1 MTSLEGL
8 DVREVIFVNA
18 RCRVDYVNMPDEVRE
33 SADQAIDALQ
43 NSLPLPAKWY
53 RSLQGSLA
61 GIDEVRFPHS
71 GNTYRV
77 YLTLKCL
84 WVVMVLDAGMKKSTE
99 GANIPK
105 WQKERLEARYKKARD
120 YCSEHEAELRSEYG
134 KRQARR
140 ERAARRMINE

>member
-1 MTSLEGL
+1 MTSLEGV
-8 DVREVIFVNA
+8 DVREVIFINA

-33 SADQAIDALQ
+33 SADQAIDTLQ

-71 GNTYRV
+71 GDTYRV

-99 GANIPK
+99 GKNIPK
-105 WQKERLEARYKKARD
+105 W
-120 YCSEHEAELRSEYG
+120 
-134 KRQARR
+134 
-140 ERAARRMINE
+140 